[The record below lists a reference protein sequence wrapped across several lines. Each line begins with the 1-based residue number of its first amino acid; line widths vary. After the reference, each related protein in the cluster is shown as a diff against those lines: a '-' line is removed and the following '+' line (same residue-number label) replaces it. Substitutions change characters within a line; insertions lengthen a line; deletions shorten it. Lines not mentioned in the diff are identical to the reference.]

1 MSRVPAAAGA
11 RNDEDGDQ
19 RMNRL
24 SELKQGLEEAW
35 HSVAEGWRQ
44 LRDRAA
50 GALTHFTPG
59 APAAPAA
66 QPSEAG
72 HYPAANWAL
81 LAGDVFEDD
90 DKVVVRLEAPGMEK
104 GDFDLEVRS
113 DALIV
118 RGEKRFERETAEGR
132 YRVRQCAYGSFHR
145 AIALPAPV
153 QGDKATASYRNGVL
167 RIELPKTEQ
176 ARARRIEI
184 RTD

>member
-1 MSRVPAAAGA
+1 
-11 RNDEDGDQ
+11 
-19 RMNRL
+19 MNKMTD
-24 SELKQGLEEAW
+24 LKHGLEEAW

-50 GALTHFTPG
+50 GALTHFGPG
-59 APAAPAA
+59 KSATAAPP
-66 QPSEAG
+66 QPSEPG
-72 HYPAANWAL
+72 HFPAANWAL

-90 DKVVVRLEAPGMEK
+90 DKVVVRLEAPGMDK
-104 GDFDLEVRS
+104 QDFDLEVRS

-118 RGEKRFERETAEGR
+118 RGEKRFERESEQGR

-145 AIALPAPV
+145 AIPLPAPV
-153 QGDKATASYRNGVL
+153 EPGQASASYRNGVL

-184 RTD
+184 RTG

>member
-1 MSRVPAAAGA
+1 MTRMSDWR
-11 RNDEDGDQ
+11 
-19 RMNRL
+19 
-24 SELKQGLEEAW
+24 QGLEEAW

-59 APAAPAA
+59 SGSTAPTAEPSEPGYFPAA
-66 QPSEAG
+66 S
-72 HYPAANWAL
+72 WAL

-104 GDFDLEVRS
+104 EDFDLEVRS

-118 RGEKRFERETAEGR
+118 RGEKRFEREQAEGR

-145 AIALPAPV
+145 AIPLPAPV
-153 QGDKATASYRNGVL
+153 QAEKAKASYRNGVL
-167 RIELPKTEQ
+167 RIELPKTER

-184 RTD
+184 KAG